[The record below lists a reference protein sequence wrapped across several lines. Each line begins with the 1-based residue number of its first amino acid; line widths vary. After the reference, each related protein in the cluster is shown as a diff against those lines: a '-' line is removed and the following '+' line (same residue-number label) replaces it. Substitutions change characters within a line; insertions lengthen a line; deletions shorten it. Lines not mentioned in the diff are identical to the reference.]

1 MIRID
6 MKEIERLEK
15 WIIYLER
22 NKARITEDEIELEQI
37 YNTILQLEEEII
49 KLKSIGE

>member
-6 MKEIERLEK
+6 LCEIRRLEK
-15 WIIYLER
+15 WIDYLEENR
-22 NKARITEDEIELEQI
+22 ARVAEDEIELEQI
-37 YNTILQLEEEII
+37 YSIILQLEEEII